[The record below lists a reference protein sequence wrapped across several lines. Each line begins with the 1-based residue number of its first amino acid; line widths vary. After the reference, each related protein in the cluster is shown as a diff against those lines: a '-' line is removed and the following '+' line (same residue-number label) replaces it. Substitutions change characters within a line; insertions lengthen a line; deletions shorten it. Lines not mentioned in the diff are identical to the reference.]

1 STYLCYECETLSD
14 IRCKDPFNSTAH
26 PNDLPPLTKCEG
38 CCVKIVM
45 FAGTPKEV
53 IRRTCTKRLQINL
66 FMVDHVCM
74 YEGGNTGHMCFCER
88 DNCNGAR
95 SKQASDWAPVLC
107 AFSGLLFLKVQQQI
121 FRIF

>member
-1 STYLCYECETLSD
+1 MKSTYWCYECDTWTD
-14 IRCKDPFNSTAH
+14 ARCKDPFNSSAH
-26 PNDLPPLTKCEG
+26 PNDLPPLTQCEG

-45 FAGTPKEV
+45 YAGTSKEV

-88 DNCNGAR
+88 DNCNAAQG
-95 SKQASDWAPVLC
+95 SSSNHWAYL
-107 AFSGLLFLKVQQQI
+107 AFAFLALLFL
-121 FRIF
+121 